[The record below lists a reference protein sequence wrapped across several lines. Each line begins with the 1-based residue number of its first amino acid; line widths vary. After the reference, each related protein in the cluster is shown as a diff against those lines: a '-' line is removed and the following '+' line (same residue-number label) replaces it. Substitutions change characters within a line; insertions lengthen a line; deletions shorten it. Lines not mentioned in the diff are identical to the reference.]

1 MISRFSGLSNSE
13 CAVANADAE
22 IDTGVGQGLAASTI
36 KLPESPE
43 TLTLVRSFLRWRR
56 RVARETIGVGVVGGV
71 HRRKWGTRMAVSVT
85 LESAVGHAFAETAPN
100 TAAST
105 YRQ

>member
-1 MISRFSGLSNSE
+1 MSRFSGLSNSE

-22 IDTGVGQGLAASTI
+22 NDTGVGQGPAAPTVE
-36 KLPESPE
+36 LPESPE
-43 TLTLVRSFLRWRR
+43 TLTLVRFFLRWRR
-56 RVARETIGVGVVGGV
+56 RVTPETIGVGVVGCV

-85 LESAVGHAFAETAPN
+85 LERAVGRAFAEAAPN

-105 YRQ
+105 YRK